1 MQEISTD
8 IAIRDNVPTEM
19 MPPALM
25 FLPTFSYF
33 VNPGFN
39 SFHIYQIK
47 EKTTEQKSCL
57 Y

>member
-39 SFHIYQIK
+39 LFHIYQIK